1 MRAYLDIE
9 TAFDGSISIIG
20 IYRPDHGTIQL
31 VGGGVRDVPLYEAL
45 SGVTTVVTFNG
56 SSFDLPIIRKRL
68 YANLQRDFEHC
79 DLLYICRRRGLRG
92 GLKRVETLLGIARTT
107 AGISGWD
114 APRLWNRYETTGD
127 RAATTIAPQALLM
140 LNSDLVQQASD
151 ALAERVSRE
160 GESLPQRIER
170 LFALCYSRPA
180 TAKEIAAAEKFLR
193 DAQKILRASLSSDD
207 EAASLAW
214 RSYCQSILAANE
226 FIYVR

>member
-45 SGVTTVVTFNG
+45 NGVKTVVTFNG

-92 GLKRVETLLGIARTT
+92 GLKRVETLLGIERAT

-114 APRLWNRYETTGD
+114 APRLWNRYESAGD
-127 RAATTIAPQALLM
+127 RAALDLLLKYNREDVVNLAVLDSHLGLTEQTEPHIA
-140 LNSDLVQQASD
+140 VQH
-151 ALAERVSRE
+151 
-160 GESLPQRIER
+160 I
-170 LFALCYSRPA
+170 F
-180 TAKEIAAAEKFLR
+180 T
-193 DAQKILRASLSSDD
+193 
-207 EAASLAW
+207 
-214 RSYCQSILAANE
+214 
-226 FIYVR
+226 